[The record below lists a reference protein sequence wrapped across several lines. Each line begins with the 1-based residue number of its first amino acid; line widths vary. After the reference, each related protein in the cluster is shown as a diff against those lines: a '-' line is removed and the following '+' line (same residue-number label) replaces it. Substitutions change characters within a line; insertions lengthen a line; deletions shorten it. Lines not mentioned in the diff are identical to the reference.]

1 MTYNRFAYL
10 YDQLMNDVPYERWVQ
25 FLENVFQK
33 YEMLQPSILDIGCG
47 TGTLPISL
55 AKLNYSIS
63 GVDLSEEMLS
73 VAMAKAEIEKVNIP
87 FFQQNMVE
95 LEGFDQLDCVT
106 IFCDSLNYLET
117 EDQVKQTF
125 IRVNESL
132 KDNGLF
138 LFDVH
143 SPYKIEEIFGEETFF
158 IDDAELSLV
167 WSCTQ
172 GEHPLSVEHDLVF
185 FMKEENRD
193 LYERFE
199 EYHNQRTFPIN
210 TYKSLLDQTGFE
222 VKEIIADFDEAVDD
236 TSERIFFTAM
246 KK

>member
-25 FLENVFQK
+25 FLEDVFQK

-132 KDNGLF
+132 KANGLF

-210 TYKSLLDQTGFE
+210 TYKSMLNQTGFE
-222 VKEIIADFDEAVDD
+222 VKEIIADFDETVDD
-236 TSERIFFTAM
+236 TSERIFFIAM

>member
-25 FLENVFQK
+25 FLKNVFQK

-73 VAMAKAEIEKVNIP
+73 VAMAKAEREKVNIP

-125 IRVNESL
+125 KKVNESL

-210 TYKSLLDQTGFE
+210 TYKTLLNQTGFE
-222 VKEIIADFDEAVDD
+222 VKEIIADFDEAVDG
-236 TSERIFFTAM
+236 TSERIFFIAM

>member
-25 FLENVFQK
+25 FLKDAFQK

-210 TYKSLLDQTGFE
+210 TYKSLLNQTGFE
-222 VKEIIADFDEAVDD
+222 VKEIIADFDEDVDD
-236 TSERIFFTAM
+236 TSERIFFIAM

>member
-10 YDQLMNDVPYERWVQ
+10 YDQLMNDVPYESWVQ
-25 FLENVFQK
+25 FLKTVFK
-33 YEMLQPSILDIGCG
+33 NYDMNQPEILDIGCG
-47 TGTLPISL
+47 TGTLPILL
-55 AKLNYSIS
+55 AKLNYSVS

-73 VAMAKAEIEKVNIP
+73 VAMAKAEQEKVNIP

-117 EDQVKQTF
+117 EDQVKETF
-125 IRVNESL
+125 KKVHDSL
-132 KDNGLF
+132 KDDGLF

-143 SPYKIEEIFGEETFF
+143 SPYKIEELFGEETFF
-158 IDDAELSLV
+158 IDDEELSLV

-172 GEHPLSVEHDLVF
+172 GEQPLSVEHDLVF
-185 FMKEENRD
+185 FMKDENRD

-199 EYHNQRTFPIN
+199 EYHIQRTFPIK
-210 TYKSLLDQTGFE
+210 TYQSLLNDSGFE
-222 VKEIIADFDEAVDD
+222 VKEILADFNEAVDD
-236 TSERIFFTAM
+236 TSERIFFIAM

>member
-1 MTYNRFAYL
+1 MTYNRFANL

-25 FLENVFQK
+25 FLKNVFQK
-33 YEMLQPSILDIGCG
+33 YEVLQPSILDIGCG

-73 VAMAKAEIEKVNIP
+73 VAMAKAEQEKVNIP

-125 IRVNESL
+125 IKVNESL

-143 SPYKIEEIFGEETFF
+143 SHYKIEEIFGEETFF

-172 GEHPLSVEHDLVF
+172 GEYPLSVEHDLVF

-210 TYKSLLDQTGFE
+210 TYKSLLNQTGFE
-222 VKEIIADFDEAVDD
+222 VKEILADFDEAVDD
-236 TSERIFFTAM
+236 TSERIFFIAM

>member
-25 FLENVFQK
+25 FLEDVFQK

-125 IRVNESL
+125 LKVNESL

-143 SPYKIEEIFGEETFF
+143 SPYKIEEMFGEETFF

-172 GEHPLSVEHDLVF
+172 GQHPLSVEHDLVF

-210 TYKSLLDQTGFE
+210 TYKTLLNQTGFE

-236 TSERIFFTAM
+236 TSERIFFIAM

>member
-10 YDQLMNDVPYERWVQ
+10 YDQLMNDVPYERWVE
-25 FLENVFQK
+25 FLKNVFQK
-33 YEMLQPSILDIGCG
+33 YDVNQPEILDIGCG
-47 TGTLPISL
+47 TGTLPILLS
-55 AKLNYSIS
+55 KLNYSVS

-73 VAMAKAEIEKVNIP
+73 VAMAKAEQEKVNIP

-95 LEGFDQLDCVT
+95 LEGFNELDCVT

-125 IRVNESL
+125 RNVHESL
-132 KDNGLF
+132 KENGLF

-143 SPYKIEEIFGEETFF
+143 SPYKIEEIFAEETFF

-172 GEHPLSVEHDLVF
+172 GVQPLSVEHDLVF
-185 FMKEENRD
+185 FMKDEHRD

-199 EYHNQRTFPIN
+199 EYHNQRTYPIN
-210 TYKSLLDQTGFE
+210 TYKTWLNENGFE
-222 VKEIIADFDEAVDD
+222 IKEIIADFDESVEEM
-236 TSERIFFTAM
+236 SERIFFIAM

>member
-1 MTYNRFAYL
+1 
-10 YDQLMNDVPYERWVQ
+10 MNDVPYERWVQ
-25 FLENVFQK
+25 FLEDVFQK

-73 VAMAKAEIEKVNIP
+73 VAMAKAELEKVNIP

-95 LEGFDQLDCVT
+95 LEGFNQLDCVT

-125 IRVNESL
+125 IRVNVSL

-210 TYKSLLDQTGFE
+210 TYKSLLNQTGFE

-236 TSERIFFTAM
+236 TSERIFFIAM

>member
-25 FLENVFQK
+25 FLKDAFQK

-210 TYKSLLDQTGFE
+210 TYKSLLNQTGFE
-222 VKEIIADFDEAVDD
+222 VKEIIADFDEVVDD
-236 TSERIFFTAM
+236 TSERIFFITM

>member
-25 FLENVFQK
+25 FLKDVFQK

-185 FMKEENRD
+185 FMKEEKRD

-210 TYKSLLDQTGFE
+210 TYKTLLNQTGFE
-222 VKEIIADFDEAVDD
+222 VKEIKADFDETVDE
-236 TSERIFFTAM
+236 TSERIFFIAM

>member
-25 FLENVFQK
+25 FLQHVFQK

-73 VAMAKAEIEKVNIP
+73 VAMAKAEQEKVNIP

-125 IRVNESL
+125 TKVNESL

-210 TYKSLLDQTGFE
+210 TYKSLLNQTGFE
-222 VKEIIADFDEAVDD
+222 VKEVVADFDEAVDD
-236 TSERIFFTAM
+236 TSERIFFIAM

>member
-25 FLENVFQK
+25 FLNDKFQK
-33 YEMLQPSILDIGCG
+33 YEMHQPSILDIGCG
-47 TGTLPISL
+47 TGTFPILLS
-55 AKLNYSIS
+55 KMNYSVS

-73 VAMAKAEIEKVNIP
+73 VAMAKAEQEKVNIP

-95 LEGFDQLDCVT
+95 LEGFDQLDCIT

-117 EDQVKQTF
+117 VDQVKQTF
-125 IRVNESL
+125 NNVYESL

-143 SPYKIEEIFGEETFF
+143 SPNKIEEIFGEETFF

-172 GEHPLSVEHDLVF
+172 GEEPLSVEHDLVF
-185 FMKEENRD
+185 FMKDEDRD

-199 EYHNQRTFPIN
+199 EYHNQRTFPID
-210 TYKSLLDQTGFE
+210 TYKSLLNDAGFE
-222 VKEIIADFDEAVDD
+222 VKEIIADFDETVDE
-236 TSERIFFTAM
+236 TSERIFFIAM

>member
-1 MTYNRFAYL
+1 
-10 YDQLMNDVPYERWVQ
+10 MNDVPYERWVQ
-25 FLENVFQK
+25 FLEDVFQK

-73 VAMAKAEIEKVNIP
+73 VAMAKAELEKVNIP

-95 LEGFDQLDCVT
+95 LEGFNQLDCVT

-210 TYKSLLDQTGFE
+210 TYKSLLEQTGFE

-236 TSERIFFTAM
+236 TSERIFFIAM

>member
-25 FLENVFQK
+25 FLEDVFQK

-55 AKLNYSIS
+55 AKLNYSVS

-125 IRVNESL
+125 LKVNESL

-210 TYKSLLDQTGFE
+210 TYKTLLNQTGFE
-222 VKEIIADFDEAVDD
+222 VKEIIADFDEVVDD
-236 TSERIFFTAM
+236 TSERIFFIAM

>member
-25 FLENVFQK
+25 FLKDAFQK

-95 LEGFDQLDCVT
+95 LEGFDQLDCIT

-210 TYKSLLDQTGFE
+210 TYKSLLNQTGFE
-222 VKEIIADFDEAVDD
+222 VKEIIADFDEDVDD
-236 TSERIFFTAM
+236 TSERIFFIAM

>member
-25 FLENVFQK
+25 FLKNVFQK
-33 YEMLQPSILDIGCG
+33 YEVLQPSILDIGCG

-73 VAMAKAEIEKVNIP
+73 VAMAKAEQEKVNIP

-125 IRVNESL
+125 IKVNESL

-158 IDDAELSLV
+158 IDGAELSLV

-172 GEHPLSVEHDLVF
+172 GEYPLSVEHDLVF

-210 TYKSLLDQTGFE
+210 MYKSLLNQTGFE

-236 TSERIFFTAM
+236 TSERIFFIAM

>member
-25 FLENVFQK
+25 FLEDVFQK

-73 VAMAKAEIEKVNIP
+73 VAMAKAEIEKVTIP

-210 TYKSLLDQTGFE
+210 TYKSLLNQTGFE

-236 TSERIFFTAM
+236 ISERIFFIAM

>member
-25 FLENVFQK
+25 FLKDVFQK

-55 AKLNYSIS
+55 AKMNYSIS

-125 IRVNESL
+125 LRVNESL

-210 TYKSLLDQTGFE
+210 TYKSLLNQTGFE

-236 TSERIFFTAM
+236 TSERIFFIAM

>member
-25 FLENVFQK
+25 FLEDVFQK
-33 YEMLQPSILDIGCG
+33 YEMLQPLILDIGCG

-117 EDQVKQTF
+117 EEQVKQTF

-143 SPYKIEEIFGEETFF
+143 STYKIEEIFGEETFF
-158 IDDAELSLV
+158 IDDSELSLV

-199 EYHNQRTFPIN
+199 EYHNQRTFPID
-210 TYKSLLDQTGFE
+210 TYKSLLNQTGFE
-222 VKEIIADFDEAVDD
+222 VKEVIADFDEAVDD
-236 TSERIFFTAM
+236 TSERIFFIAM

>member
-25 FLENVFQK
+25 FLQNVFQK
-33 YEMLQPSILDIGCG
+33 YEMPQPSILDIGCG
-47 TGTLPISL
+47 TGTLPILL

-73 VAMAKAEIEKVNIP
+73 VAMAKAEQEKVNIP

-125 IRVNESL
+125 KKVNESL

-199 EYHNQRTFPIN
+199 EYHNQRTLPIN
-210 TYKSLLDQTGFE
+210 TYKSLLNVTGFE
-222 VKEIIADFDEAVDD
+222 VKEILADFDEDVDD
-236 TSERIFFTAM
+236 TSERIFFIAM

>member
-25 FLENVFQK
+25 FLKDAFQK

-73 VAMAKAEIEKVNIP
+73 VAMAKAELEKVNIP

-95 LEGFDQLDCVT
+95 LEGFNQLDCVT

-138 LFDVH
+138 YLM
-143 SPYKIEEIFGEETFF
+143 SILLIK
-158 IDDAELSLV
+158 LKKSLV
-167 WSCTQ
+167 KR
-172 GEHPLSVEHDLVF
+172 H
-185 FMKEENRD
+185 
-193 LYERFE
+193 
-199 EYHNQRTFPIN
+199 
-210 TYKSLLDQTGFE
+210 SLLMMQ
-222 VKEIIADFDEAVDD
+222 
-236 TSERIFFTAM
+236 S
-246 KK
+246 

>member
-10 YDQLMNDVPYERWVQ
+10 YDQLMNDVPYERWVE
-25 FLENVFQK
+25 FLKNVFQK
-33 YEMLQPSILDIGCG
+33 YDINQPEILDIGCG
-47 TGTLPISL
+47 TGTLPILLS
-55 AKLNYSIS
+55 KLNYSVS

-73 VAMAKAEIEKVNIP
+73 VAMAKAEQEKVNIP

-95 LEGFDQLDCVT
+95 LEGFNELDCVT

-125 IRVNESL
+125 RNVHESL
-132 KDNGLF
+132 KENGLF

-143 SPYKIEEIFGEETFF
+143 SSYKIEEIFAEETFF

-172 GEHPLSVEHDLVF
+172 GEQPLSVEHDLVF
-185 FMKEENRD
+185 FMKDEHRD

-199 EYHNQRTFPIN
+199 EYHNQRTYPIN
-210 TYKSLLDQTGFE
+210 TYKTWLNENGFE
-222 VKEIIADFDEAVDD
+222 IKEIIADFDESVEEM
-236 TSERIFFTAM
+236 SERIFFIAM

>member
-25 FLENVFQK
+25 FLKNVFQK

-55 AKLNYSIS
+55 AKMNYSIS

-210 TYKSLLDQTGFE
+210 TYKSLLNQTGFE

-236 TSERIFFTAM
+236 TSERIFFIAM

>member
-1 MTYNRFAYL
+1 MTYNRFAHL
-10 YDQLMNDVPYERWVQ
+10 YDQLMNDVPYEKWVQ
-25 FLENVFQK
+25 FLKTVFDK
-33 YEMLQPSILDIGCG
+33 YKINQPSILDIGCG
-47 TGTLPISL
+47 TGTLPILL
-55 AKLNYSIS
+55 AKQNYSIS

-73 VAMAKAEIEKVNIP
+73 VAMAKAEQERVQIP
-87 FFQQNMVE
+87 FYQQNMME

-117 EDQVKQTF
+117 EEQVLQTF
-125 IRVNESL
+125 VKVRESL
-132 KDNGLF
+132 KENGLF

-172 GEHPLSVEHDLVF
+172 GDYPLSVEHDLVF
-185 FMKEENRD
+185 FMKEEHSD

-199 EYHNQRTFPIN
+199 EYHNQRTFPIDI
-210 TYKSLLDQTGFE
+210 YKNLLNQAGFE
-222 VKEIIADFDEAVDD
+222 VKEILADFDKATND
-236 TSERIFFTAM
+236 TSERNFFIAM

>member
-1 MTYNRFAYL
+1 MTYNRFAHL
-10 YDQLMNDVPYERWVQ
+10 YDQLMNDVPYEKWVQ
-25 FLENVFQK
+25 FLKTVFDK
-33 YEMLQPSILDIGCG
+33 YKINQPSILDIGCG
-47 TGTLPISL
+47 TGTLPILL
-55 AKLNYSIS
+55 AKQNYSIS

-73 VAMAKAEIEKVNIP
+73 VAMAKAEQERVQIP
-87 FFQQNMVE
+87 FYQQNMME

-117 EDQVKQTF
+117 EEQVLQTF
-125 IRVNESL
+125 VKVRESL
-132 KDNGLF
+132 KENGLF

-172 GEHPLSVEHDLVF
+172 GDYPLSVEHDLVF
-185 FMKEENRD
+185 FMKEEHSD

-199 EYHNQRTFPIN
+199 EYHNQRTFTIDI
-210 TYKSLLDQTGFE
+210 YKNLLNQAGFE
-222 VKEIIADFDEAVDD
+222 VKEILADFDKATND
-236 TSERIFFTAM
+236 TSERNFFIAM

>member
-10 YDQLMNDVPYERWVQ
+10 YDQLMNDVPYEKWVQ
-25 FLENVFQK
+25 FLEDVFQK

-47 TGTLPISL
+47 TGTLPISM

-73 VAMAKAEIEKVNIP
+73 VAMAKAEQEKVNIP

-125 IRVNESL
+125 IKVNESL

-167 WSCTQ
+167 WSCSQ

-210 TYKSLLDQTGFE
+210 TYKSLLNQTGFE
-222 VKEIIADFDEAVDD
+222 VKEVIADFHEAVDD
-236 TSERIFFTAM
+236 TSERIFFIAM

>member
-25 FLENVFQK
+25 FLEDVFQK

-73 VAMAKAEIEKVNIP
+73 VAMAKAENEKVNIP

-117 EDQVKQTF
+117 EEQVKQTF
-125 IRVNESL
+125 LKVNESL

-185 FMKEENRD
+185 FMKEENFD

-210 TYKSLLDQTGFE
+210 TYKTLLNQTGFE

-236 TSERIFFTAM
+236 TSERIFFIAM

>member
-10 YDQLMNDVPYERWVQ
+10 YDQLMNDVPYERWVE
-25 FLENVFQK
+25 FLKNVFQK
-33 YEMLQPSILDIGCG
+33 YDVNQPEILDIGCG
-47 TGTLPISL
+47 TGTLPILLS
-55 AKLNYSIS
+55 KLNYSVS

-73 VAMAKAEIEKVNIP
+73 VAMAKAEQEKVNIP

-95 LEGFDQLDCVT
+95 LEGFNELDCVT

-117 EDQVKQTF
+117 EVQVKQTF
-125 IRVNESL
+125 RNVHESL
-132 KDNGLF
+132 KENGLF

-143 SPYKIEEIFGEETFF
+143 SSYKIEEIFAEETFF

-172 GEHPLSVEHDLVF
+172 GEQPLSVEHDLVF
-185 FMKEENRD
+185 FMKDEHRD

-199 EYHNQRTFPIN
+199 EYHNQRTYPIN
-210 TYKSLLDQTGFE
+210 TYKTWLNENGFE
-222 VKEIIADFDEAVDD
+222 IKEIIADFDESVEEM
-236 TSERIFFTAM
+236 SERIFFIAM

>member
-25 FLENVFQK
+25 FLKNVFQK

-47 TGTLPISL
+47 TGTLPILL

-73 VAMAKAEIEKVNIP
+73 VAMAKAELEKVNIP

-95 LEGFDQLDCVT
+95 LDGFDQLDCVT

-117 EDQVKQTF
+117 EAQVKQTF
-125 IRVNESL
+125 KKVNESL

-172 GEHPLSVEHDLVF
+172 GEHPFSVEHDLVF

-210 TYKSLLDQTGFE
+210 TYKSLLNQTGFE

-236 TSERIFFTAM
+236 TSERIFFIAM

>member
-25 FLENVFQK
+25 FLNDKFQK
-33 YEMLQPSILDIGCG
+33 YEMHQPSILDIGCG
-47 TGTLPISL
+47 TGTFPILLS
-55 AKLNYSIS
+55 KMNYSVS

-73 VAMAKAEIEKVNIP
+73 VAMAKAEQEKVNIP

-95 LEGFDQLDCVT
+95 LEGFDQLDCIT

-117 EDQVKQTF
+117 VDQVKQTF
-125 IRVNESL
+125 NNVYESL

-172 GEHPLSVEHDLVF
+172 GEEPLSVEHDLVF
-185 FMKEENRD
+185 FMKDEDSD

-199 EYHNQRTFPIN
+199 EYHNQRTFPID
-210 TYKSLLDQTGFE
+210 TYKSLLNDAGFE
-222 VKEIIADFDEAVDD
+222 VKEIIADFDETVDE
-236 TSERIFFTAM
+236 TSERIFFIAM

>member
-1 MTYNRFAYL
+1 
-10 YDQLMNDVPYERWVQ
+10 MNDVPYERWVQ
-25 FLENVFQK
+25 FLKDAFQK

-193 LYERFE
+193 VYERFE

-210 TYKSLLDQTGFE
+210 TYKSLLNQTGFE
-222 VKEIIADFDEAVDD
+222 VKEIIADFDEVVDD
-236 TSERIFFTAM
+236 TSERIFLIAM

>member
-25 FLENVFQK
+25 FLEDVFQK

-73 VAMAKAEIEKVNIP
+73 VAMAKAELEKVNIP

-95 LEGFDQLDCVT
+95 LEGFNQLDCVT

-210 TYKSLLDQTGFE
+210 TYTSLLNQTGFE

-236 TSERIFFTAM
+236 TSERIFFIAM

>member
-1 MTYNRFAYL
+1 
-10 YDQLMNDVPYERWVQ
+10 MNDVPYERWVQ
-25 FLENVFQK
+25 FLKNVFQK
-33 YEMLQPSILDIGCG
+33 YEVLQPSILDIGCG

-73 VAMAKAEIEKVNIP
+73 VAMAKAEIEKVTIP

-125 IRVNESL
+125 KKVNESL

-167 WSCTQ
+167 WSCTL

-210 TYKSLLDQTGFE
+210 TYKSLLNQTGFE

-236 TSERIFFTAM
+236 TSERIFFIAV